1 MWWVEAMGAVK
12 HPTIHRIVPSCP
24 VRPPPT
30 TKTSLSL
37 NIKIAKKPSSRE
49 TSAHMHREMLTTA
62 LFYNSPREEMMQT
75 TQMPNSGM
83 DIFLYIYVQWNTLQK
98 GRLMS
103 YKNYIKKSKKVFF
116 INIKK
121 VVIGEGGVNI
131 GKGHTNSSGLLAM
144 FYFLN

>member
-1 MWWVEAMGAVK
+1 
-12 HPTIHRIVPSCP
+12 
-24 VRPPPT
+24 
-30 TKTSLSL
+30 
-37 NIKIAKKPSSRE
+37 
-49 TSAHMHREMLTTA
+49 MLTTA
-62 LFYNSPREEMMQT
+62 LFHNSPTEEMMRR

-121 VVIGEGGVNI
+121 VFIGEGGVNI